1 MATNIAERGLTID
14 GIRYVIDSGLVRMN
28 EYDPAADTTKLMTV
42 PTAQDSLR
50 QRQGRAGRT
59 QPGECYF

>member
-1 MATNIAERGLTID
+1 MATNIAERGLIID

-42 PTAQDSLR
+42 PTAQEIL
-50 QRQGRAGRT
+50 
-59 QPGECYF
+59 